1 MDDAEKT
8 FHRTK
13 MRQRPSRDGIIKP
26 GPGQESVWDYPR
38 PPRVALISKPGKV
51 LLNGHVIAESD
62 RLLKVMETAS
72 PPTYYFPP
80 DDVDLARLE
89 ESARRT
95 FCEWKGEAS
104 YWHVSADGVR
114 MEHAAWSYPNP
125 LEDSG
130 ECAQVRGHF
139 AFYPSGLECFLGD
152 DRIDPQEGGFYG
164 GWITPDITGPFKGA
178 PGTRG
183 W

>member
-1 MDDAEKT
+1 MDDTEKAYY
-8 FHRTK
+8 RK
-13 MRQRPSRDGIIKP
+13 KLRQRPLPKDIVKP
-26 GPGQESVWDYPR
+26 GPDQESVWDYPR
-38 PPRVALISKPGKV
+38 PPRVEEITKHGRV
-51 LLNGHVIAESD
+51 LLNGHLIASSS

-80 DDVDLARLE
+80 EDVDLACLV
-89 ESARRT
+89 ESAQRT

-104 YWHVSADGVR
+104 YWHVGVDGKRV
-114 MEHAAWSYPNP
+114 ENAAWAYAVP

-130 ECAQVRGHF
+130 DCAQLRGYF
-139 AFYPSGLECFLGD
+139 AFYPHGLECFLEGN
-152 DRIDPQEGGFYG
+152 RIEPQQGGFYG
-164 GWITPDITGPFKGA
+164 GWITPDITGPFKGS